1 MGEGLQ
7 FLIKIKSK
15 ESPYIYIFLGNY
27 INFVY
32 SLKNQ

>member
-15 ESPYIYIFLGNY
+15 ESPYIYIFLSNY
-27 INFVY
+27 GNFVY
-32 SLKNQ
+32 LLKNR